1 MQQADQA
8 EPAAEPVPPQVAAV
22 AALGQAAQRWQR
34 GVEAAVHGMGQEVAA
49 QAMREGPPA
58 RTPPVF
64 GGGQVLRTVLAIQ
77 GGLQGL
83 PVPPSGTPDPI
94 QIDVDLEAEADYEVV
109 QPMGE

>member
-34 GVEAAVHGMGQEVAA
+34 GVEAAVHGLGQEVAP
-49 QAMREGPPA
+49 QASREGPPA
-58 RTPPVF
+58 PVF

-77 GGLQGL
+77 GGLHGL
-83 PVPPSGTPDPI
+83 PGPPNGTQDPI
-94 QIDVDLEAEADYEVV
+94 LVELEEDYEIL
-109 QPMGE
+109 PAMGE

>member
-1 MQQADQA
+1 
-8 EPAAEPVPPQVAAV
+8 
-22 AALGQAAQRWQR
+22 
-34 GVEAAVHGMGQEVAA
+34 
-49 QAMREGPPA
+49 
-58 RTPPVF
+58 
-64 GGGQVLRTVLAIQ
+64 LAIQ

>member
-1 MQQADQA
+1 MQQADQT

-34 GVEAAVHGMGQEVAA
+34 GVEAAVHGLGQEVAP
-49 QAMREGPPA
+49 QASREGPPA
-58 RTPPVF
+58 PVF